1 MVSFSLSNWAAAADA
16 GVSSNTTIESL
27 PQEQLFGAEVQYFR
41 LRGGEGPNVPREKV
55 EALWGKVLDA
65 AKDAGM
71 NMISFYIP
79 WDFHERTEGQFDFD
93 GDADYPSRNVKNF
106 IELIKHKG
114 FKYILVRPGP
124 YINAEWG
131 HLGYGA
137 VPLWYELRYGDS
149 HMRDSVGRRTKLFS
163 YEDPDF
169 LRKTQLWFKNVY
181 EKVIKTNVGEDQ
193 PIRFVQLDNET
204 NFLWQS
210 IFNHDYSANAIRR
223 YREFLRTKYSSI
235 DDLNFHHGRSWQGW
249 ADIQPPTVPGYNVS
263 GDRDWYRFQDK
274 TIHVYLGKLRQ
285 FWEDLG
291 LREPS
296 VHFTLAESYNAVP
309 DGLLPNYLYRND
321 NSSDSATG
329 LMTVNLYPK
338 TEGTAGVSLLNAPFK
353 VDHDVIAEESASQ
366 YYLGTGRKWVMGPEV
381 QGGWFRGT
389 NVTAEARQQTYLSAI
404 GHGMK
409 AMLVYYFH
417 EGKNWDSDWARQ
429 QIQPY
434 YDRLREDPRYRHL
447 LAEQLP
453 DEFWKELQKNVDKNF
468 MVGFKV
474 WEEMTRSRLDAG
486 SLYFDAALDKSG
498 NPRED
503 YEILR
508 NIGKKIISPYSKWLA
523 QADSIQDPVCLL
535 KDVREQ
541 VPSRVPGLDSNKMNS
556 DWAAGLIG
564 YALSASVNMKIVH
577 WGINAGSE
585 LESCQV
591 IFHQDAGD
599 VGEDLAARLSE
610 LVRSGHTV
618 VNVFADSLASRI
630 GAGVPSQNI
639 SGSWQRRIDFL
650 GTEKPST
657 SVPGQKEEF
666 TVLSI
671 PLFEYTLPSGM
682 LAPENG
688 HPDCFPVF
696 RSVARS
702 VNGYGCHIGAGVFY
716 QLGLPLYDIFNS
728 DAYMRGE
735 DIG

>member
-1 MVSFSLSNWAAAADA
+1 
-16 GVSSNTTIESL
+16 
-27 PQEQLFGAEVQYFR
+27 
-41 LRGGEGPNVPREKV
+41 
-55 EALWGKVLDA
+55 
-65 AKDAGM
+65 
-71 NMISFYIP
+71 
-79 WDFHERTEGQFDFD
+79 
-93 GDADYPSRNVKNF
+93 
-106 IELIKHKG
+106 
-114 FKYILVRPGP
+114 
-124 YINAEWG
+124 
-131 HLGYGA
+131 
-137 VPLWYELRYGDS
+137 
-149 HMRDSVGRRTKLFS
+149 MRDSLGRRTKLFS

-169 LRKTQLWFKNVY
+169 LQKTQLWFKNLY
-181 EKVIKTNVGEDQ
+181 EKVIKPNVDEGQ
-193 PIRFVQLDNET
+193 PIHFVQLDNET

-210 IFNHDYSANAIRR
+210 IFNHDYSASAIKS
-223 YREFLRTKYSSI
+223 YREFLMAKYSSI
-235 DDLNFHHGRSWQGW
+235 DELNFQHGRSWQGW
-249 ADIQPPTVPGYNVS
+249 ADIQPPTVPGYNVAE
-263 GDRDWYRFQDK
+263 DRDWYRFQDK

-285 FWEDLG
+285 FWEGLG

-296 VHFTLAESYNAVP
+296 VLFTLAESYNAAA

-321 NSSDSATG
+321 NSPDQATG

-338 TEGTAGVSLLNAPFK
+338 TEGTASDPLLNAPFK

-366 YYLGTGRKWVMGPEV
+366 HYLGAGRKWVMGPEI

-417 EGKNWDSDWARQ
+417 DGENWDSDWARQ

-434 YDRLREDPRYRHL
+434 YDRLREVPRYQHL

-453 DEFWKELQKNVDKNF
+453 DEFWKELQKIVDKDF
-468 MVGFKV
+468 MVGFKIR
-474 WEEMTRSRLDAG
+474 EEMTKSRLDAG
-486 SLYFDAALDKSG
+486 TLYFDAALDKSG
-498 NPRED
+498 NPRDD
-503 YEILR
+503 YQVLR
-508 NIGKKIISPYSKWLA
+508 NIGNNIVSPHSKWLA

-541 VPSRVPGLDSNKMNS
+541 APSRVPGIDSNKMNS
-556 DWAAGLIG
+556 EWAAGLIG

-577 WGINAGSE
+577 WGINAASE

-610 LVRSGHTV
+610 LVRAGHTV

-630 GAGVPSQNI
+630 GMGVSSQNI
-639 SGSWQRRIDFL
+639 SGSWQRRVDFL
-650 GTEKPST
+650 GAEKPSAAA
-657 SVPGQKEEF
+657 PGQKGEF

-671 PLFEYTLPSGM
+671 PLFEYTLPSGNPS
-682 LAPENG
+682 PEIG

-696 RSVARS
+696 RSVTRS
-702 VNGYGCHIGAGVFY
+702 VNGYGCHIGDGVFY

-728 DAYMRGE
+728 NDYMRGE
-735 DIG
+735 DIGQRLQFLRQLLEGTDEDGRSRIVAFGRKVENQPQFFVTVKSCNESPSTAKVVVRDANPGTYYAVSDLLSGRNVTDGVSGEVLAKEGFTAALNSFGSTVYWIEPK